1 MEPMSFESD
10 RIKKAVTEEIKR
22 VLLKEHFGDWIYH
35 ALCTLPR
42 GFVYS
47 VIPVIFPGTYPAAA
61 VAALVVWI
69 VFFVG
74 LINLLLRR
82 KSTGQNGILP
92 AFAVSIAGFMAMNVA
107 ALCLVIFVI
116 YRYLNYTQGL
126 FWIVFYLVFREIF
139 RGRG

>member
-1 MEPMSFESD
+1 M
-10 RIKKAVTEEIKR
+10 RIDSG
-22 VLLKEHFGDWIYH
+22 LHCWGW
-35 ALCTLPR
+35 
-42 GFVYS
+42 G
-47 VIPVIFPGTYPAAA
+47 YPKIISI
-61 VAALVVWI
+61 WTI
-69 VFFVG
+69 
-74 LINLLLRR
+74 RR
-82 KSTGQNGILP
+82 RSTGQNGILP